1 MSAGRTDRP
10 WPAPSRPG
18 VMAMQWHDLLF
29 MHWPLPLAVLRPLI
43 LRGLALDTFDGCAW
57 IGVVPFTMAGVHAR
71 YLPPLPGTS
80 TFPELNVRTYVTTE
94 GKAGVY
100 FFSLDAANPLA
111 VRAARLGFRLPYYDA
126 DMSAS
131 RSGRT
136 VAYASTRM
144 HHGAPPAAFAARY
157 RPTGPVSRSTDG
169 SIDAWLTERYCLY
182 SAAGKQAVWRADI
195 DHTRWP
201 SSRPR
206 WRSHVIQWSTRC
218 ASFYPTR
225 PPCCISPASWTS
237 WRGVRGLSMPWYDAI
252 IVGAGPNGLAAAMTL
267 ARAGRAVLALEAN
280 DTVGGGARSLELT
293 LPGYIHDLGSAVHLA
308 AAGVGIALVP
318 ALAVDPGRP
327 AGRAAQRGPDAPP
340 RAGRGAAAR
349 ATSPRRRAPFAPA
362 SSNRPGCSP
371 PRHKAA
377 LAPAGRR

>member
-1 MSAGRTDRP
+1 MVLVTDVTETERYREEAERLVAQVERMAAANRELLAANDALTGAAICHHDLDPARASADEHAGILQQEYRSRHRQKRRRDGHGEGSGMSAGRTDRP
-10 WPAPSRPG
+10 WPTPSRPG

-29 MHWPLPLAVLRPLI
+29 MHWPLPVSVLRPLI
-43 LRGLALDTFDGCAW
+43 PPGLTLDTFDGCAW

-131 RSGRT
+131 RSDLT
-136 VAYASTRM
+136 VAYASTRT

-201 SSRPR
+201 LQPAEAEIACNTMVDPLRLVLPDTPPLLHFARQLDVMAWRPR
-206 WRSHVIQWSTRC
+206 V
-218 ASFYPTR
+218 
-225 PPCCISPASWTS
+225 
-237 WRGVRGLSMPWYDAI
+237 VDA
-252 IVGAGPNGLAAAMTL
+252 V
-267 ARAGRAVLALEAN
+267 V
-280 DTVGGGARSLELT
+280 
-293 LPGYIHDLGSAVHLA
+293 
-308 AAGVGIALVP
+308 
-318 ALAVDPGRP
+318 
-327 AGRAAQRGPDAPP
+327 
-340 RAGRGAAAR
+340 
-349 ATSPRRRAPFAPA
+349 
-362 SSNRPGCSP
+362 
-371 PRHKAA
+371 
-377 LAPAGRR
+377 